1 MIAAGEITP
10 ILPST
15 SEKMPDNITKYF
27 LDHLLNYMVSEVSPL
42 GFHCC
47 LILFVVL
54 FLLNVVLMGF
64 FVGFFG

>member
-42 GFHCC
+42 GFHC
-47 LILFVVL
+47 LILPCGVISSECCPDVGVVV
-54 FLLNVVLMGF
+54 FL
-64 FVGFFG
+64 